1 MGQAAYTPEELEEFL
16 EDAFVIGNSDAVAA
30 LFGETGVLAI
40 GVTPPARGR
49 SAIAEAA
56 EAFWTRNGTHLAGG
70 EILQARDT
78 ALVISP
84 AALTVMRRDPQRR
97 WRYEIVHIR
106 GAETASRDPAPYLP
120 ESRLRLEPAHKGKSQ
135 AATRT

>member
-1 MGQAAYTPEELEEFL
+1 MGQAAYTPEDLEELL
-16 EDAFVIGNSDAVAA
+16 EDAFVIRDSDAAAA
-30 LFGETGVLAI
+30 LFAETGVLAI
-40 GVTPPARGR
+40 GLTPPARGR

-56 EAFWTRNGTHLAGG
+56 ETFWTRNGIHLAGG
-70 EILQARDT
+70 EIVQAHDT

-106 GAETASRDPAPYLP
+106 DAETASRDGAAG
-120 ESRLRLEPAHKGKSQ
+120 SRGSKLRIERAHKAKSQ
-135 AATRT
+135 SASR